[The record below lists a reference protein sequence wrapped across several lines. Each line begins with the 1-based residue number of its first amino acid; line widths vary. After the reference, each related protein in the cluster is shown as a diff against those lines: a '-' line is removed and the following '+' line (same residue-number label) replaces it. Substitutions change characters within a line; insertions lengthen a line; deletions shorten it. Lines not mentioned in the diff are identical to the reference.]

1 MFGRADATPKYSLSA
16 NKLSSG
22 MMPSCRSKATRTLHS
37 GSGKILETRL
47 AAFHEDHAQQN
58 RERDVNS
65 EAPRSVFESA
75 GKRSPSSGD
84 LLAAPARNRGSAV
97 AGGAVLNL
105 GDFRAASISNARLTP
120 GAPPGAELWP
130 HLP

>member
-1 MFGRADATPKYSLSA
+1 M
-16 NKLSSG
+16 
-22 MMPSCRSKATRTLHS
+22 RTLHS
-37 GSGKILETRL
+37 GSGKILEKRL

-65 EAPRSVFESA
+65 EAPRSVVESA
-75 GKRSPSSGD
+75 GKRSPPSGD

-120 GAPPGAELWP
+120 GPPAGAELWP

>member
-1 MFGRADATPKYSLSA
+1 MLLERWRLFMKI
-16 NKLSSG
+16 
-22 MMPSCRSKATRTLHS
+22 MPR
-37 GSGKILETRL
+37 
-47 AAFHEDHAQQN
+47 QN
-58 RERDVNS
+58 RERDVTS
-65 EAPRSVFESA
+65 DPPRSVFESA